1 MCCRL
6 FTPNNDCTKRTAYDV
21 VALGLRPSSP
31 IATVISPDLPSS
43 TISAPAP
50 CSFGLDGEHQRARVR
65 LSGSHGQR
73 MRSNHDGA
81 LATLHFFCHQ
91 QGSPVKRDQRVH
103 KGLGGY
109 LKTALLLQA
118 MLGRM
123 PAKLFYLKL
132 DADAVLSPPG
142 LAHFVDAGR
151 RH

>member
-1 MCCRL
+1 MFKL
-6 FTPNNDCTKRTAYDV
+6 VLV
-21 VALGLRPSSP
+21 VLLLSDDTSLSEHSSR
-31 IATVISPDLPSS
+31 ISYTVFRIL
-43 TISAPAP
+43 
-50 CSFGLDGEHQRARVR
+50 Q
-65 LSGSHGQR
+65 
-73 MRSNHDGA
+73 
-81 LATLHFFCHQ
+81 
-91 QGSPVKRDQRVH
+91 
-103 KGLGGY
+103 GGY